1 MEGRVSNYRRF
12 YAQFGKLAYPGD
24 KEELKAELVSQCTG
38 GRTTHLHEMTRG
50 EYKVLC
56 LAVERLTGLKERLR
70 KERSSSLK
78 LMQKLGVDTAD
89 WTRVNAFCQDAR
101 IAGKPF
107 ARISIEEH
115 EVLQKKLRAIRRNGG
130 LKRDSAAKNGDG
142 MQKREWR
149 RGEETE
155 DGDNIIMMYIP
166 NVKGE
171 A

>member
-1 MEGRVSNYRRF
+1 MSERNYHRF
-12 YAQFGKLAYPGD
+12 YALFGKLAYDGD
-24 KEELKAELVSQCTG
+24 RNDLKEQLVSQCTD
-38 GRTTHLHEMTRG
+38 GRTVHLHEMKRG
-50 EYKVLC
+50 EYEVLC
-56 LAVERLTGLKERLR
+56 QCVERLTGLKERLR

-78 LMQKLGVDTAD
+78 LMQELGVDTAD